1 MVDEEEAAVHS
12 NHCLGYVEKEVVA
25 DSIQEVDPVEMEV
38 VAEAVPVLEGG
49 VVVVVVG
56 LALAAVA
63 AAAAAAAAGEEGKT
77 ALVAVAGEA
86 TTREPLAFP
95 IHPVEV
101 VAGFDVAVVA
111 RESLA
116 CPIHFVFEEVP
127 VEARALRCPY
137 SEELNPKLAVERAN
151 HLALSAVLWEAV
163 FPICRPVVT
172 VVVEEVPVPRAVEVP
187 SELRP
192 QEVVAAAVVV
202 AG

>member
-38 VAEAVPVLEGG
+38 VAEAVSVLEGG
-49 VVVVVVG
+49 VVVVVVVG

-63 AAAAAAAAGEEGKT
+63 AAGEEGKT
-77 ALVAVAGEA
+77 AFVAVAGEA
-86 TTREPLAFP
+86 TTREPLACP

-137 SEELNPKLAVERAN
+137 SEELNPKLAVEQAN
-151 HLALSAVLWEAV
+151 HLALLAVLWEAA
-163 FPICRPVVT
+163 FPTCRPVVT

-192 QEVVAAAVVV
+192 QEVVVAAVVA

>member
-1 MVDEEEAAVHS
+1 MVGEEEAAVHS
-12 NHCLGYVEKEVVA
+12 NQSLGYVEKEVVA

-38 VAEAVPVLEGG
+38 VAEAVSVLEGG

-56 LALAAVA
+56 LALAAV
-63 AAAAAAAAGEEGKT
+63 AAAGEEGKT

-86 TTREPLAFP
+86 TTREPLACP